1 MKNGIKKLIA
11 LLAVLIMVLSVILFL
26 PAGHDGNYRANFV
39 PVKKNIHFTGNLSRD
54 FDNNVIGIN
63 NHPSPW
69 GSNNVI
75 MKLYLAYNAT
85 ALFIGVNED
94 ISYNSLMIF
103 ITNVTNDIYGTENI
117 SNMNTWNRDIS
128 FSNEMNYFSAVY
140 FNGNN
145 INPSGYGTYAIMS
158 KPGTT
163 PLAKP
168 INSTFAFFS
177 ANNTTEIAI
186 PFSQM
191 FQHGF
196 NGNLS
201 FDISAFVVGGS
212 GPWVGSGIPYYQK
225 GIYNDGSQAS
235 FLINDTIQI
244 SIPNIH
250 VSPLP
255 SYVDYPSYLLM
266 SNWENN
272 DFWVAT
278 GIPDGYLGNYS
289 YVHLS
294 MQTIN
299 IENKIIPV
307 KAYFDIYGHSMTSRL
322 TMNNTIKVNTNNS
335 EFELIDPPY
344 MNQTDVV
351 QRSKSTIYSYISM
364 PYIKYNASGNQI
376 NINKYNITLFFVNS
390 SYNIYKSNGMLNISI
405 TSRPGTSIIA
415 FSTNSTYMNLSYIKN
430 VNYINV
436 RKWLSKSSISLSGK
450 YLIEYNMSQLL
461 VKDDQNPFTGEI
473 VASPSPVYFYNWV
486 RDASFSAISLQDSGH
501 IRSAMKYWNFMAS
514 VQGIDTYNGTW
525 QTRFNFWNGN
535 VAGFVYPEFDSI
547 GLFEIGIYNL
557 FQVTHNVSVIQKFM
571 PNILASL
578 KFQEN
583 SIKKYGFIEEDHSI
597 WEMEYGYWFWTQ
609 AINYLGIKDMSKIPM
624 IQNPN
629 GVPVPPGPVPPG
641 NMNIAMMAHELKSN
655 IMKYFYMDGV
665 FAQYL
670 TPVTNQYGNNNYT
683 YFMANNTPD
692 SSQILPIAMGFI
704 NPSSPMAASIV
715 HNIYMILWNYRV
727 GGLPRYYNDLYH
739 YTEYGGYHESSGPSP
754 PWIITTLF
762 LALYDEKTGNM
773 TGALS
778 LLKWSYRHSQSGLLP
793 EAIDPNFGSVIAST
807 SPLTWSSAMYII
819 VSLNYRSVPVP
830 PAPLPPGPP

>member
-1 MKNGIKKLIA
+1 MRKGIILKIIA
-11 LLAVLIMVLSVILFL
+11 ILAVLIMVSSVTLFS
-26 PAGHDGNYRANFV
+26 HDHENSYKSSVV
-39 PVKKNIHFTGNLSRD
+39 PVKKNIYFTGNLSRD
-54 FDNNVIGIN
+54 FDGNIIGIN
-63 NHPSPW
+63 NHASPW
-69 GSNNVI
+69 GANNVI
-75 MKLYLAYNAT
+75 KKLYLAYNET
-85 ALFIGVNED
+85 DLFIGVYEN

-103 ITNVTNDIYGTENI
+103 ITNVTNDIYGTSNI
-117 SNMNTWNRDIS
+117 SNMNTWNRDIT
-128 FSNEMNYFSAVY
+128 FEGTMNYFSAVY
-140 FNGNN
+140 FDGNN
-145 INPSGYGTYAIMS
+145 INPAGYGTYAIMS
-158 KPGTT
+158 GKNST

-168 INSTFAFFS
+168 INSTFAFFPG
-177 ANNTTEIAI
+177 NNTTEIAI

-201 FDISAFVVGGS
+201 FGISAFVVGGS
-212 GPWVGSGIPYYQK
+212 GPWVGSGIPYHQK
-225 GIYNDGSQAS
+225 GIYNDGNQAS
-235 FLINDTIQI
+235 FLINDTIEI
-244 SIPNIH
+244 NIPGIH

-266 SNWENN
+266 SNWKNN
-272 DFWVAT
+272 DFWIAT
-278 GIPDGYLGNYS
+278 GIPDSYLGNYS

-294 MQTIN
+294 MQTVN
-299 IENKIIPV
+299 IENKILPL
-307 KAYFDIYGHSMTSRL
+307 KFYFDIFGHSISARL
-322 TMNNTIKVNTNNS
+322 TPNNTINVRTNNS

-344 MNQTDVV
+344 MNQTDVI
-351 QRSKSTIYSYISM
+351 QKSKSTIYSYISM
-364 PYIKYNASGNQI
+364 PYIKYNASGNKI
-376 NINKYNITLFFVNS
+376 SLYKYNLTLFFVNS
-390 SYNIYKSNGMLNISI
+390 SYNINNDSGMLNISI
-405 TSRPGTSIIA
+405 VSGPGTSIIGL
-415 FSTNSTYMNLSYIKN
+415 STNSTYMNPDYIKDVNHAN
-430 VNYINV
+430 VM
-436 RKWLSKSSISLSGK
+436 KWLSKSKVSISGR

-501 IRSAMKYWNFMAS
+501 IRSAMKYWDFMAG
-514 VQGIDTYNGTW
+514 VQGVDTYNGTW
-525 QTRFNFWNGN
+525 QTRFNFWNGS
-535 VAGFVYPEFDSI
+535 VAGFVYPEFDSV

-557 FQVTHNVSVIQKFM
+557 FQVTHNISVIQKFM

-578 KFQEN
+578 EFQEK
-583 SIKKYGFIEEDHSI
+583 SIKKYGFIAEDHSI

-609 AINYLGIKDMSKIPM
+609 AINYLGIRDISRMPM
-624 IQNPN
+624 IQNHN
-629 GVPVPPGPVPPG
+629 AVPVPPGPVPPG
-641 NMNIAMMAHELKSN
+641 NMNIAMIAHKLKSN
-655 IMKYFYMDGV
+655 IIKYFYMDNI

-670 TPVTNQYGNNNYT
+670 VPVTNQYGNNNYT

-704 NPSSPMAASIV
+704 NPSSPMATSIV

-773 TGALS
+773 TGALN
-778 LLKWSYRHSQSGLLP
+778 LMKWSYSHSQSWLLP
-793 EAIDPNFGSVIAST
+793 EAVDPNFGSVIAST

-819 VSLNYRSVPVP
+819 VSLNYRAMP